1 IGLFDAFTG
10 GSATD
15 AADQNAALY
24 QKYGTD
30 ANKYLDTGL
39 ANQLP
44 NLNSAIGAYT
54 PLSNLGAKYGAG
66 TNTYMDSLGVNGAGG
81 NANAVNSFQASPGYA
96 WNRDQAI
103 EATARNANRFG
114 AGGNELAAVTDRAS
128 NLANQEYGNWQ
139 NRLAGLVNPELT
151 ATSGAAGGQAA
162 GYGAKAGA
170 YATDAQNRVGVAG
183 NVASGTANSN
193 TAAANAQMAASG
205 NFWNGLMNLG
215 GTVGGAAIMAM

>member
-1 IGLFDAFTG
+1 MGLFDSFTG
-10 GSATD
+10 APAKD
-15 AADQNAALY
+15 AAAKNAALY
-24 QKYGTD
+24 NQYGTD

-44 NLNSAIGAYT
+44 ELNNAISAYT

-66 TNTYMDSLGVNGAGG
+66 TNLYMDSLGVNGPGG
-81 NANAVNSFQASPGYA
+81 NANATGAFQASPGYA

-114 AGGNELAAVTDRAS
+114 AGGNELAAVTDRAN

-139 NRLAGLVNPELT
+139 NRLAGFVNPEQS
-151 ATSGAAGGQAA
+151 AVSGAAGGQAA
-162 GYGAKAGA
+162 GYGANAGLWQN
-170 YATDAQNRVGVAG
+170 DAQNRIGVRG

-193 TAAANAQMAASG
+193 TAAANAQMQ
-205 NFWNGLMNLG
+205 
-215 GTVGGAAIMAM
+215 